1 MNTLRYARK
10 VTKGDLLYHDYLL
23 IDKIEK
29 KVIYIKEE
37 ETGKQSLLNY
47 KKKTASS
54 FTKIIE
60 KYKEKGFELIEKD
73 GADDRIRQA
82 DVIQGIDLHV
92 DVSTYADYCKVRP
105 ERGSYFSFEKI
116 QRAVDYYLDD
126 EISFFKLRY
135 WCQFFALA
143 VEESFSY
150 PLTSQNTFQYAVIK
164 CLSDH
169 MITGKRMVDDEE
181 IKEDIRKVMPEIYS
195 MRDKY
200 YKMIGLG
207 LLKGE

>member
-23 IDKIEK
+23 IDKTEK
-29 KVIYIKEE
+29 KMIYIKEE

-92 DVSTYADYCKVRP
+92 DVST
-105 ERGSYFSFEKI
+105 
-116 QRAVDYYLDD
+116 
-126 EISFFKLRY
+126 
-135 WCQFFALA
+135 
-143 VEESFSY
+143 
-150 PLTSQNTFQYAVIK
+150 
-164 CLSDH
+164 
-169 MITGKRMVDDEE
+169 
-181 IKEDIRKVMPEIYS
+181 
-195 MRDKY
+195 
-200 YKMIGLG
+200 
-207 LLKGE
+207 

>member
-105 ERGSYFSFEKI
+105 ERGSYFSFERI
-116 QRAVDYYLDD
+116 QRAVDYTSMMRFPSS
-126 EISFFKLRY
+126 SF
-135 WCQFFALA
+135 
-143 VEESFSY
+143 V
-150 PLTSQNTFQYAVIK
+150 
-164 CLSDH
+164 
-169 MITGKRMVDDEE
+169 TGA
-181 IKEDIRKVMPEIYS
+181 S
-195 MRDKY
+195 S
-200 YKMIGLG
+200 LLL
-207 LLKGE
+207 LLKNSSLILLPHRIRSSML